1 MQPTDQ
7 LIVRFIL
14 ERGKEIYDAQKRFG
28 ADPAILAS
36 DRAYFNAIAMG
47 LLQVSFAAKKLSS
60 GFRAKQKK
68 VEWAK
73 IDGWQEPIADRYRS
87 LTALDLWA
95 ALEVFAELYGA
106 CFVAEDS
113 L

>member
-7 LIVRFIL
+7 LIVSFIL

-47 LLQVSFAAKKLSS
+47 LLQVSLAARKLSS
-60 GFRAKQKK
+60 EFCAKQKK

-73 IDGWQEPIADRYRS
+73 IGGWQESIVDRYKS
-87 LTALDLWA
+87 LTAFDLWA
-95 ALEVFAELYGA
+95 ALEVFAELHAA
-106 CFVAEDS
+106 CYIAEDS
-113 L
+113 F